1 MNIVVIEDEV
11 IAAER
16 LLLAIKKIEPSVNLL
31 AQPDSVKSSIDFF
44 HSNTEKIDL
53 MFLDIQ
59 LSDGLSFDIFQKVN
73 INCPIIFTTAYD
85 QYAIKAFKLTSIDY
99 LLKPIKKE
107 ELSDA
112 INKFKLHYDNSQ
124 NINTKV
130 SQVQDIISKSLQ
142 KRIVVKYGHT
152 IKAIDISDA
161 AYFYTRQKVT
171 FMTLKNKE
179 ELPID
184 ENLDELEKI
193 LDPKEFF
200 RINRQCIICFDAI
213 ENMYTYTKSRVKL
226 VLKPAIDEEIIVS
239 TDRSSEFKVWLLGKS

>member
-1 MNIVVIEDEV
+1 MNIVIIEDEV

-16 LLLAIKKIEPSVNLL
+16 LLSSIKKIEENVHLL
-31 AQPDSVKSSIDFF
+31 AQPDSVKSSIAFLE
-44 HSNTEKIDL
+44 SNKEKIDL

-59 LSDGLSFDIFQKVN
+59 LADGLSFEIFDKVSVS
-73 INCPIIFTTAYD
+73 CPVIFTTAYD

-107 ELSDA
+107 ELKDA
-112 INKFKLHYDNSQ
+112 IHKYKLYFEKPMDINSK
-124 NINTKV
+124 ILA
-130 SQVQDIISKSLQ
+130 VQDVISKSLQ

-152 IKAIDISDA
+152 IKAIEISDV

-171 FMTLKNKE
+171 FMTMKNGE
-179 ELPID
+179 ILPID

-193 LDPKEFF
+193 LNPKEFF
-200 RINRQCIICFDAI
+200 RINRQCIVCFGSI

-226 VLKPAIDEEIIVS
+226 ILKPIIEEEIIVS
-239 TDRSSEFKVWLLGKS
+239 TERSSDFKSWLLGK

>member
-1 MNIVVIEDEV
+1 MNIVIIEDES

-16 LLLAIKKIEPSVNLL
+16 LFAAIKKIDDNVKLL
-31 AQPDSVKSSIDFF
+31 AQPDSVKSSISFLQ
-44 HSNTEKIDL
+44 SNKEKIDL

-59 LSDGLSFDIFQKVN
+59 LSDGLSFDIFEK
-73 INCPIIFTTAYD
+73 IKIKCPIIFTTAYD

-107 ELSDA
+107 ELADA
-112 INKFKLHYDNSQ
+112 IAKYKSNYENAEDINS
-124 NINTKV
+124 KMV
-130 SQVQDIISKSLQ
+130 MVQDVISKSLQ
-142 KRIVVKYGHT
+142 KRIVVRYGHT
-152 IKAIDISDA
+152 IKAIDIADA

-171 FMTLKNKE
+171 FMTLKNNE
-179 ELPID
+179 VLPID

-193 LDPKEFF
+193 LDPKLFF

-226 VLKPAIDEEIIVS
+226 ILNPVLEEEIIVS
-239 TDRSSEFKVWLLGKS
+239 TERSSEFKTWLLGK

>member
-1 MNIVVIEDEV
+1 MNIVIIEDES

-16 LLLAIKKIEPSVNLL
+16 LFAAIKKIDDNVKLL
-31 AQPDSVKSSIDFF
+31 AQPDSVKSSISFLQ
-44 HSNTEKIDL
+44 SNKEKIDL

-59 LSDGLSFDIFQKVN
+59 LSDGLSFDIFEK
-73 INCPIIFTTAYD
+73 IKIKCPIIFTTAYD

-107 ELSDA
+107 ELADA
-112 INKFKLHYDNSQ
+112 IAKYKSNYENAEDINS
-124 NINTKV
+124 KMV
-130 SQVQDIISKSLQ
+130 MVQDVISKSLQ
-142 KRIVVKYGHT
+142 KRIVVRYGHT
-152 IKAIDISDA
+152 IKAIDIADA

-171 FMTLKNKE
+171 FMTLKNNE
-179 ELPID
+179 VLPID

-193 LDPKEFF
+193 LDPKLFF

-226 VLKPAIDEEIIVS
+226 ILNPVLEEEMIVS
-239 TDRSSEFKVWLLGKS
+239 TERSSEFKTWLLGK